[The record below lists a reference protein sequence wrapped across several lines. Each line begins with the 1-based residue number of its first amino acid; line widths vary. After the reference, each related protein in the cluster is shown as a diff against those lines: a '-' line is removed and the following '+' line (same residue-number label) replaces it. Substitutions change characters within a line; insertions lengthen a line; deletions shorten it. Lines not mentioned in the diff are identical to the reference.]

1 MSDISRTAF
10 EKRVKRRIVGK
21 PHSFYAVVAPGLEE
35 LCVDEL
41 KALSAEID
49 IRSPEARSPE
59 SRSIDIKSVENGGIE
74 FEASL
79 ADVYAANLHL
89 RTATRILMRVDEFDA
104 QSFSKF
110 EKEFFN
116 IPWELYLPSGCRPE
130 VSVKCSKCRIYHS
143 DALADRI
150 TVWFADILGPMDET
164 KKKQH
169 IFVRGSNDK
178 FVISLNT
185 SGEPLYKRGLKE
197 GSGMAPIRETL
208 AAGVLSMAGYVE
220 GMTLVDPM
228 CGTGTFSIEAAMI
241 SKRIPAGYFRDF
253 AFTDWPSFMD
263 RRWEHMRSRAGEG
276 IISADKKIIY
286 ASDLDSRSLDLFKRN
301 IEKSDLYDIVLPVQ
315 MDFFEISGKNFS
327 GEKGLIVLN
336 PPYGKRLGNIY
347 QGKQF
352 FIDICQKLKLDFK
365 GWKLAIIAPGD
376 FFSVRLPFKE
386 MRLHDVF
393 HGGLKLKVLIA
404 NI

>member
-1 MSDISRTAF
+1 MTDKSRTAF

-21 PHSFYAVVAPGLEE
+21 THSFYAVVAPGLEE
-35 LCVDEL
+35 LCVNEL
-41 KALSAEID
+41 KALSSETD
-49 IRSPEARSPE
+49 IRSSDA
-59 SRSIDIKSVENGGIE
+59 RSIDIRSVENGGIE
-74 FEASL
+74 FEANL
-79 ADVYAANLHL
+79 VDVYAANLHL
-89 RTATRILMRVDEFDA
+89 RTATRILMRIDEFDA

-116 IPWELYLPSGCRPE
+116 IPWELYLPPGCRPE
-130 VSVKCSKCRIYHS
+130 VSVTCSKCRIYHS
-143 DALADRI
+143 DALSDRI
-150 TVWFADILGPMDET
+150 NVWFADILGPLDET

-197 GSGMAPIRETL
+197 GSGIAPIRETL
-208 AAGVLSMAGYVE
+208 AAGILSMAGYIE

-241 SKRIPAGYFRDF
+241 SKKIPAGYFRDF

-263 RRWEHMRSRAGEG
+263 KRWEHMRSKAGEG
-276 IISADKKIIY
+276 IVSSDKKIIF
-286 ASDLDSRSLDLFKRN
+286 ASDVDSPSIDLFKRN
-301 IEKSDLYDIVLPVQ
+301 IEKTILYDIVLPVQ
-315 MDFFEISGKNFS
+315 MDFFETSGKDLP
-327 GEKGLIVLN
+327 GGKGLIVLN

-347 QGKQF
+347 QGKHF
-352 FIDICQKLKLDFK
+352 FFDVCQKLKRDYK

-376 FFSVRLPFKE
+376 FFSVRLPYKE
-386 MRLHDVF
+386 IRLNDVF
-393 HGGLKLKVLIA
+393 HGGLRLKVLTA

>member
-1 MSDISRTAF
+1 MSDTLRTAL
-10 EKRVKRRIVGK
+10 EKRVKRRIVAKTHG
-21 PHSFYAVVAPGLEE
+21 FYAVVAPGLEE
-35 LCVDEL
+35 LCVMEL
-41 KALSAEID
+41 KALSGD
-49 IRSPEARSPE
+49 I
-59 SRSIDIKSVENGGIE
+59 SIRTVENGGIE
-74 FEASL
+74 FEANL

-89 RTATRILMRVDEFDA
+89 RTATRILMRVDEFVA

-116 IPWELYLPSGCRPE
+116 IPWELYLPLGCRPE
-130 VSVKCSKCRIYHS
+130 VSVTCSKCRIYHS
-143 DALADRI
+143 DAISERMGA
-150 TVWFADILGPMDET
+150 WFSNILGPMDET
-164 KKKQH
+164 KNKQH
-169 IFVRGSNDK
+169 IFVRGTNDK

-185 SGEPLYKRGLKE
+185 SGEPLYKRGIKA

-208 AAGVLSMAGYVE
+208 ASGILSQAGYRE
-220 GMTLVDPM
+220 NMTLLDPM

-241 SKRIPAGYFRDF
+241 SKKIPPGYLRDF

-263 RRWEHMRSRAGEG
+263 KRWDYMRSKAGEE
-276 IISADKKIIY
+276 IVTAVQKIIF
-286 ASDLDSRSLDLFKRN
+286 ASDIDSGCIDLLKRN
-301 IEKSDLYDIVLPVQ
+301 IEKSILYDIVLPVQ
-315 MDFFEISGKNFS
+315 KDFFEIRGKEIP

-352 FIDICQKLKLDFK
+352 FTDICQKLKSDFK

-393 HGGLKLKVLIA
+393 HGGLKLKVLTA